1 MADMMYRL
9 VLRFQT
15 ENQAELTKAIE
26 GLSQVQIMGAKV
38 DVQMGATGRT
48 GSNSMMGL
56 ARSVMSVGF
65 MFNMMESALM
75 RQDMAAMMAENSQNR
90 LSDAIARYGANSVQ
104 VRRAMKQNETELN
117 YLNQANL
124 RANVSMGLMATMLIM
139 QSGLLETETRAR
151 IMNTA
156 AKYAGAIASGAKS
169 AADYIETGAIWLKNA
184 ALSVEISLQAMLA
197 PYLVPIML
205 GAAAAVGVG
214 IAAAYASKETG
225 GYVEETKPYMLHAG
239 EWVLPKGTVDTFTSK
254 ESFKSVESNKENTVN
269 NETLTSKNALNTF
282 ASKET
287 FKSLKEGGLIE
298 KEGLY
303 LLHTGEKVL
312 SKESALSSTTNNVE
326 RSALTERVQSK
337 ESLMNVKDVSN
348 TRNDEKFT
356 LLSAIK
362 ESNSSNTEKS
372 ASTEKNMLNSLLSIT
387 KESNKSSIEKSTLN
401 NDKTILNSL
410 VSTMRESNTNNV
422 EKSALKERF
431 ISPKH
436 EFAVPSGGGSTLPT
450 FNFETHLHV
459 ETDLDAALAEQNRR
473 IKNEYRRT
481 AS

>member
-1 MADMMYRL
+1 
-9 VLRFQT
+9 
-15 ENQAELTKAIE
+15 
-26 GLSQVQIMGAKV
+26 MGGVGGKGT
-38 DVQMGATGRT
+38 DSLNTLG
-48 GSNSMMGL
+48 
-56 ARSVMSVGF
+56 RSVMTMGF

-90 LSDAIARYGANSVQ
+90 LNDAIARYGANSVQ
-104 VRRAMKQNETELN
+104 AQRAMKQNEAEMN
-117 YLNQANL
+117 YLNNANM
-124 RANVSMGLMATMLIM
+124 RATVSMGLMAITL
-139 QSGLLETETRAR
+139 GLQAKALWATFVAENAV
-151 IMNTA
+151 TA
-156 AKYAGAIASGAKS
+156 AKYGSALAS
-169 AADYIETGAIWLKNA
+169 AAKTAAETIETGWIWLKNA
-184 ALSVEISLQAMLA
+184 ATSAAITLQAMA
-197 PYLVPIML
+197 QPWLVPVML

-239 EWVLPKGTVDTFTSK
+239 EWVLPKNTVDTFTSK

-269 NETLTSKNALNTF
+269 NQTLTSKNALNTF

-287 FKSLKEGGLIE
+287 FKSLKEGGVIE

-303 LLHTGEKVL
+303 FLHTGEKVL
-312 SKESALSSTTNNVE
+312 SKESALKENVSTNNVE
-326 RSALTERVQSK
+326 RSALTERLQSK

-348 TRNDEKFT
+348 TRNDEKST

-410 VSTMRESNTNNV
+410 VSTMRESNKSNI

-450 FNFETHLHV
+450 FNFETHMHI